1 MPSESN
7 KNHHTYRILCN
18 VPILLLVVVASLDSA
33 DKNLLASSFP
43 ALERTLNL
51 DIKTLGYF
59 SLFADLSYALS
70 VPFWGY
76 LVHRH
81 GLRKIY
87 ILLSVACAS
96 WGFATIGIAVVGSS
110 IVGQAI
116 MRSLNGW
123 MLGSILPLSQTL
135 LVEMVPPAMRG
146 RGFGV
151 MAVSEKL
158 AGTLATTSV
167 VYFEE
172 DWEIPYY
179 GLGVIS
185 VVISWLVYRNLDP
198 SRRPYLKQQDS
209 DSHSHAKLTLRQIV
223 ERIARLPAFRCLV
236 AQGVFGGIPWSM
248 MSFQLLLLDWRGF
261 TKDQLICI
269 QFTSGLAGTLGVGL
283 EAYWEIMLR
292 LGMKTAMIVVMV
304 MVVVGSILSKV
315 ELRSHLYP
323 NGNDRGHGHGH
334 GRGRFNPI
342 QGRVAI
348 AFISIIGGI
357 PSYGMFL
364 YSTDYTTALLF
375 VNLFHVLASWT
386 QTAAIRPICADL
398 TRNPSERAQIVAM
411 WIVLEKMSAAIFG
424 APLVGYLT
432 SNILQSSKDDS
443 VGIVLVDN
451 EMRAGVLARQL
462 FILSSLFWVICAFF
476 WVLIA
481 RFVHGAGSASLSL
494 EPNISIQ
501 EEMLCSIKE
510 NKNNP
515 NHETEIEME
524 GLLIA
529 RAPKKAP

>member
-1 MPSESN
+1 
-7 KNHHTYRILCN
+7 
-18 VPILLLVVVASLDSA
+18 
-33 DKNLLASSFP
+33 
-43 ALERTLNL
+43 
-51 DIKTLGYF
+51 
-59 SLFADLSYALS
+59 
-70 VPFWGY
+70 
-76 LVHRH
+76 
-81 GLRKIY
+81 
-87 ILLSVACAS
+87 
-96 WGFATIGIAVVGSS
+96 
-110 IVGQAI
+110 

-269 QFTSGLAGTLGVGL
+269 QFTSGLAGTLGGWIGGV
-283 EAYWEIMLR
+283 
-292 LGMKTAMIVVMV
+292 LGDYAA
-304 MVVVGSILSKV
+304 SRN
-315 ELRSHLYP
+315 E
-323 NGNDRGHGHGH
+323 NGNDRGHGH

-411 WIVLEKMSAAIFG
+411 WIVLEKTSAAIFG